1 MTDEASR
8 LNEYE
13 REHLMRWLARA
24 IADAGTPEF
33 EAAFYAIENHLAE
46 LDPCERADALNRGW
60 CRIYGDVVAD

>member
-33 EAAFYAIENHLAE
+33 EATFYAIENHLAE
-46 LDPCERADALNRGW
+46 LDSCERADALNRGW
-60 CRIYGDVVAD
+60 PSIHRDAVAD